1 MNMKERYR
9 NEFLRASNGFA
20 TELLLVFNTYENRS
34 VNYLIDKL
42 EETSHRTNRNFCRN
56 FLKKPE
62 RRIFL
67 AGFIEEAF
75 NNIHCHVLL
84 RIPREYDN
92 DLVIERLGKN
102 FRALDTREIKKFT
115 LYRGQKR
122 KDLEFANVT
131 YCMKRFDAESDRF
144 VFF

>member
-1 MNMKERYR
+1 MKDRYR

-75 NNIHCHVLL
+75 NNIHCHALL
-84 RIPREYDN
+84 RIPSEYDK
-92 DLVIERLGKN
+92 DLVVERLGKN
-102 FRALDTREIKKFT
+102 FRALDAREIKKFT

-144 VFF
+144 VCF